1 MADLHTDYVIVGAG
15 SAGCVLAD
23 RLSEDGA
30 QVVLLEAGP
39 TDWHPMIH
47 VPAGALHLRAN
58 PLVNW
63 NYYAEPEEGIANRSL
78 HWPRGRVLGG
88 TSSINGMLY
97 VRGNPADC
105 DGWAQMGCRGW
116 SYSDVLPYFRK
127 SEHYV
132 SGSSEYRG
140 RGGPLLVED
149 YRTILPLTHRF
160 VEAAQQAGFPL
171 TADYNGAVQE
181 GVGYSQMT
189 RRGRFRG
196 STARTFLAEARR
208 RPNMRVETKA
218 VATRLLFEGR
228 QCTGVAFRQNGGDR
242 RVLAAREVI
251 VSGGTVNSPHLLQIS
266 GIGPAGH
273 LKSIGVEVVHELPG
287 VGANLSD
294 HFAVRVTHRVKDEVS
309 VNQLARGLRLVREVG
324 RFAATGRGALTFGVT
339 TAMVF
344 CRSREGLASPDLQ
357 LLFTPGSYD
366 PDGIGRLEQQPGMT
380 IVVCTVRPD
389 SRGTIMARSADPF
402 APPAIRPNYLSVA
415 SDEQVLLFRDPPC
428 PADLRRLV
436 AGPPQRR
443 RNDAWTR
450 CELGRSADRLHA
462 PGRHEPPSPG
472 RDLSNGR
479 RSNGCRRPEAAGQRS
494 GRAARHRRL
503 GDADRDHWQH
513 QRPDD
518 HDRRKRRRNDPR
530 RRHGGVKTAPHPPAN
545 AGPSLSPQAG
555 RGDTTNCSLAPLAG
569 RGQG

>member
-1 MADLHTDYVIVGAG
+1 VTDLQADYVIVGAG

-30 QVVLLEAGP
+30 RVVLLEAGP
-39 TDWHPMIH
+39 SDWHPMIH

-63 NYYAEPEEGIANRSL
+63 NYYAEAEEGTANRSL

-97 VRGNPADC
+97 VRGNPADY

-116 SYSDVLPYFRK
+116 SYEDVLPYFRK

-132 SGSSEYRG
+132 SGESEYRG
-140 RGGPLLVED
+140 KGGPLLVED

-160 VEAAQQAGFPL
+160 VEAAQEAGFAFTP
-171 TADYNGAVQE
+171 DYNGRVQE

-196 STARTFLAEARR
+196 STAQTFLAEARR
-208 RPNMRVETKA
+208 RQNLRVETKA
-218 VATRLLFEGR
+218 VAARLLFDGR
-228 QCTGVAFRQNGGDR
+228 RCTGVAFRQNGVDR
-242 RVLAAREVI
+242 RVAAAREVV
-251 VSGGTVNSPHLLQIS
+251 VS
-266 GIGPAGH
+266 GPAGH
-273 LKSIGVEVVHELPG
+273 LLSIGVELVHELAG

-309 VNQLARGLRLVREVG
+309 VNQLARGVRLAREVG

-366 PDGIGRLEQQPGMT
+366 PNGIGRLEREPGMT
-380 IVVCTVRPD
+380 IVVCAVRPD

-402 APPAIRPNYLSVA
+402 EAPAIRPNYLLAA
-415 SDEQVLLFRDPPC
+415 SDEQVLLSGTRH
-428 PADLRRLV
+428 ARRIF
-436 AGPPQRR
+436 
-443 RNDAWTR
+443 
-450 CELGRSADRLHA
+450 
-462 PGRHEPPSPG
+462 
-472 RDLSNGR
+472 
-479 RSNGCRRPEAAGQRS
+479 AA
-494 GRAARHRRL
+494 
-503 GDADRDHWQH
+503 
-513 QRPDD
+513 
-518 HDRRKRRRNDPR
+518 
-530 RRHGGVKTAPHPPAN
+530 
-545 AGPSLSPQAG
+545 
-555 RGDTTNCSLAPLAG
+555 APLARHSAAETMPG
-569 RGQG
+569 FDMDSADALIDFMHRAGMNLHHPVGTCRMGEDPTAVVDSRLRVRGIAGLRVADASVMPTVTTGNTNAPTIMIGEKGAAMIREDAAAA